1 MSVTELH
8 MTLATRSHS
17 KNMTDNAMPSSDD
30 LHDRDETDTKPDTG
44 TAGSN
49 SKTVL
54 LVDDDIEIVEA
65 VRYALEGAGHT
76 VVVARDGNQGLAL
89 AERENPDLIVLDMMM
104 PKRSGLLVLEGMR
117 EMEQYIPA
125 IMVTGNDGNRHRH
138 YAEILGVDAYL
149 TKPIRV
155 ELLVRTV
162 KRVLEE
168 TEANQA

>member
-1 MSVTELH
+1 MS
-8 MTLATRSHS
+8 
-17 KNMTDNAMPSSDD
+17 DQ
-30 LHDRDETDTKPDTG
+30 TG
-44 TAGSN
+44 
-49 SKTVL
+49 KIL
-54 LVDDDIEIVEA
+54 IVDDDPSIIRTMTEALESQGFEIVSA
-65 VRYALEGAGHT
+65 P
-76 VVVARDGNQGLAL
+76 DGNQGLACIEFFKPQL
-89 AERENPDLIVLDMMM
+89 VILDLMM

-117 EMEQYIPA
+117 EMETYIPA

-168 TEANQA
+168 ARQSAES

>member
-1 MSVTELH
+1 MSEDK
-8 MTLATRSHS
+8 AT
-17 KNMTDNAMPSSDD
+17 KI
-30 LHDRDETDTKPDTG
+30 LI
-44 TAGSN
+44 
-49 SKTVL
+49 
-54 LVDDDIEIVEA
+54 VDDDPSMIRTMTEALKEEGFEIVSA
-65 VRYALEGAGHT
+65 P
-76 VVVARDGNQGLAL
+76 DGNQGLACI
-89 AERENPDLIVLDMMM
+89 EFFQPDLVILDLMM

-168 TEANQA
+168 TETSKN

>member
-1 MSVTELH
+1 MV
-8 MTLATRSHS
+8 A
-17 KNMTDNAMPSSDD
+17 DSSRKI
-30 LHDRDETDTKPDTG
+30 LI
-44 TAGSN
+44 
-49 SKTVL
+49 
-54 LVDDDIEIVEA
+54 VDDDPSIIRTMTE
-65 VRYALEGAGHT
+65 ALEPLGYEIAS
-76 VVVARDGNQGLAL
+76 APDGNQGLACIEFFKPQL
-89 AERENPDLIVLDMMM
+89 VILDLMM

-117 EMEQYIPA
+117 EIDQYIPA

-168 TEANQA
+168 AESSAAAER

>member
-1 MSVTELH
+1 MV
-8 MTLATRSHS
+8 A
-17 KNMTDNAMPSSDD
+17 DSSRKI
-30 LHDRDETDTKPDTG
+30 LI
-44 TAGSN
+44 
-49 SKTVL
+49 
-54 LVDDDIEIVEA
+54 VDDDPSIIRTMTE
-65 VRYALEGAGHT
+65 ALEPLGYEIQSAP
-76 VVVARDGNQGLAL
+76 DGNQGLACIEFFKPQL
-89 AERENPDLIVLDMMM
+89 VILDLMM

-117 EMEQYIPA
+117 EIDQYIPA

-168 TEANQA
+168 TESAAAADG